1 MNANQPITDSSMA
14 RKMKSLKR
22 KLFVNRNQFQI
33 DISRETRQKR
43 AQMLYI
49 AKEERFHCATTMWKG
64 FEWKKVK
71 TKSEIDAIKQLICL
85 NLSFSIIS
93 LRSKNEKTTTTT

>member
-1 MNANQPITDSSMA
+1 MNLLPPMYVYFFISKPAQLPSKSLMNQPIIESWIAA

-33 DISRETRQKR
+33 DISRETRHKKR

-49 AKEERFHCATTMWKG
+49 AKEKKSKKDSIVQQQCEKILS
-64 FEWKKVK
+64 KKSKQKVK
-71 TKSEIDAIKQLICL
+71 YAQ
-85 NLSFSIIS
+85 
-93 LRSKNEKTTTTT
+93 